1 MIWRKNSIYLYLSSN
16 NHENKEKLAEKFY
29 HRKMNYFRISE
40 LLLLVTVVLFV
51 RSNEAKQP
59 NIVFLLTDDQDT
71 QLGGEVIF

>member
-1 MIWRKNSIYLYLSSN
+1 
-16 NHENKEKLAEKFY
+16 
-29 HRKMNYFRISE
+29 MNYFRISE